1 MLMDMF
7 FDCCKV
13 CDRESILG
21 NSFSHATYFQIPK
34 KKRVHFNSFMTDVH
48 KEIHKIKQ
56 LQVRDASSTK
66 PQPFDPIAPVA
77 ERIKND
83 AWLICFDEFQ
93 VTDIADA
100 MILKRLFT
108 KLFENGV
115 IVVATSNRKPDDL
128 YKNGLQ
134 RR

>member
-1 MLMDMF
+1 
-7 FDCCKV
+7 
-13 CDRESILG
+13 
-21 NSFSHATYFQIPK
+21 
-34 KKRVHFNSFMTDVH
+34 MTDVH
-48 KEIHKIKQ
+48 KEIHKFKS
-56 LQVRDASSTK
+56 LQVRDSNSTK
-66 PQPFDPIAPVA
+66 PKPYDPIAPVA
-77 ERIKND
+77 ELIGNE

-108 KLFENGV
+108 KLFDNGV

>member
-1 MLMDMF
+1 
-7 FDCCKV
+7 
-13 CDRESILG
+13 
-21 NSFSHATYFQIPK
+21 
-34 KKRVHFNSFMTDVH
+34 MTDVH
-48 KEIHKIKQ
+48 KEIHKIKSQ
-56 LQVRDASSTK
+56 QVRDASSTK

-77 ERIKND
+77 EWIKNE

-115 IVVATSNRKPDDL
+115 IVVATSNRQPDDL

>member
-1 MLMDMF
+1 
-7 FDCCKV
+7 
-13 CDRESILG
+13 
-21 NSFSHATYFQIPK
+21 
-34 KKRVHFNSFMTDVH
+34 MTDVH
-48 KEIHKIKQ
+48 KEIHKIKN
-56 LQVRDASSTK
+56 LQVRDHSSTK

-77 ERIKND
+77 ELIKND
-83 AWLICFDEFQ
+83 SWLICFDEFQ

-108 KLFENGV
+108 KLFDHGV

-134 RR
+134 RRLARDQEMKFRVSKLSF

>member
-1 MLMDMF
+1 
-7 FDCCKV
+7 
-13 CDRESILG
+13 
-21 NSFSHATYFQIPK
+21 
-34 KKRVHFNSFMTDVH
+34 MTDVH
-48 KEIHKIKQ
+48 KEIHKLKN
-56 LQVRDASSTK
+56 LQVRDVNSTK

-77 ERIKND
+77 SLIREES
-83 AWLICFDEFQ
+83 WLICFDEFQ

-108 KLFENGV
+108 KLFDQGV

>member
-1 MLMDMF
+1 
-7 FDCCKV
+7 
-13 CDRESILG
+13 
-21 NSFSHATYFQIPK
+21 
-34 KKRVHFNSFMTDVH
+34 MTDVH
-48 KEIHKIKQ
+48 KEIHKIKN
-56 LQVRDASSTK
+56 LQVRDLKSTK
-66 PQPFDPIAPVA
+66 PQPFDPIEPVA
-77 ERIKND
+77 KLITED

-108 KLFENGV
+108 KLFDNGV

>member
-1 MLMDMF
+1 
-7 FDCCKV
+7 
-13 CDRESILG
+13 
-21 NSFSHATYFQIPK
+21 
-34 KKRVHFNSFMTDVH
+34 MTDVH
-48 KEIHKIKQ
+48 KEIHKLKN
-56 LQVRDASSTK
+56 LQVRDAKSTK
-66 PQPFDPIAPVA
+66 PQPYDPIAPVA
-77 ERIKND
+77 ALIKAD

-108 KLFENGV
+108 KLFDSGV

-134 RR
+134 RRFEENI